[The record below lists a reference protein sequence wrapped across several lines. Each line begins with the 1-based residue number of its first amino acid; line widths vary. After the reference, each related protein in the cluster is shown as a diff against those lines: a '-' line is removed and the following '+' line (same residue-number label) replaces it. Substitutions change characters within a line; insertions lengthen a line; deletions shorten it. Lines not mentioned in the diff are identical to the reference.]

1 VPVPERAARRPPS
14 AIMAAMRSL
23 PLLLVLSLSCAA
35 PQAAAPAAPAPP
47 ITPAGESSV
56 AAPAEPG
63 VVRFFDRRVDL
74 KPFLSGFPYSHFVSQ
89 LDDGKLYYLD
99 TRERYTLL
107 SLAVSPA
114 SSPLELPAGVAVAD
128 ADFSQRSLWNV
139 HYEKARGGELWLH
152 ADEHNDERMNLFR
165 IAPGTKTPVAET
177 DADYIYDF
185 GFSEDGS
192 LLAYLPRTGKQ
203 APFSTCLRVRNFAAE
218 QPGGPKVEREVLCD
232 DAKLRFTWGR
242 ILFSPDER
250 EGYFAA
256 QSDDDR
262 NRVQLVRVD
271 LTAKKPK
278 LELVTD
284 PRRSRSSPD
293 LLDGWV
299 NGERLVFIA
308 NDDGY
313 RNLYAY
319 SRKTRK
325 VEQLTRFGDDIDD
338 AELALGG
345 VFLSHGTPAAST
357 LELVDA
363 VTGKARASSKV
374 PGKVDVLDGDDQRV
388 LWTHDAPDVMF
399 ELNETR
405 LAANGEAFDKRTLAR
420 PEPQLEAAVVQCKAE
435 AVQIPTFDV
444 DPKTGQKRL
453 LHAFLLTPKQPLAP
467 ADHVPGQLALIRSF
481 YGGENI
487 YSQYDHILCAAGLTV
502 LSPAVRGSSGFG
514 KEFFALNDG
523 DLGGDEIIDLFYAA
537 RWLETRTGLSSQ
549 RIGVYGRSHGGYA
562 TMRALTFPPSTNQ
575 RNESYA
581 FGFGLAEAG
590 FSDIEAFY
598 RACNIP
604 DWVVLEAGD
613 PQKPDELAQIRDR
626 SPIHHVAL
634 LNAPLFLM
642 HGEKDWR
649 VPVEGSRAF
658 ASAAAALGKPV
669 TYLEMKGQGHR
680 VEGLERIAETWEARL
695 DFLETLFQR
704 TASTR

>member
-1 VPVPERAARRPPS
+1 
-14 AIMAAMRSL
+14 MAAMRSL
-23 PLLLVLSLSCAA
+23 PFVLLLTAACAA
-35 PQAAAPAAPAPP
+35 PRAAAPAAPAPQV
-47 ITPAGESSV
+47 TPAGETV
-56 AAPAEPG
+56 AAAPEPG

-74 KPFLSGFPYSHFVSQ
+74 KPFLAGFPYSHFVSQ

-107 SLAVSPA
+107 SLEVGAQDKA
-114 SSPLELPAGVAVAD
+114 LELPAGRAVAD

-165 IAPGTKTPVAET
+165 IAPGTTTPVAET
-177 DADYIYDF
+177 AADYIYDF

-203 APFSTCLRVRNFAAE
+203 APFSTCLHVRDFGAE

-232 DAKLRFTWGR
+232 DAKLRFSWGR
-242 ILFSPDER
+242 LLFSPDER
-250 EGYFAA
+250 EVYFTA

-271 LTAKKPK
+271 LTARKPK

-284 PRRSRSSPD
+284 PKRSRSSPD

-299 NGERLVFIA
+299 DGERLVFIA

-325 VEQLTRFGDDIDD
+325 VQQLTHFGDDIDD

-345 VFLSHGTPAAST
+345 VFLSHGTPAGST
-357 LELVDA
+357 LALIDA
-363 VTGKARASSKV
+363 ATGKARASSKV
-374 PGKVDVLDGDDQRV
+374 PGKVDVLDGDDQGV

-399 ELNETR
+399 ELNATR
-405 LAANGEAFDKRTLAR
+405 LAPNGEAFDTAALAR
-420 PEPQLEAAVVQCKAE
+420 PEPALEAAVVQCKAE
-435 AVQIPTFDV
+435 AVKIPTFDV
-444 DPKTGQKRL
+444 DPKTGAKRL
-453 LHAFLLTPKQPLAP
+453 LHAFLLTPKKPLAP
-467 ADHVPGQLALIRSF
+467 ADHVPGELALIRSF
-481 YGGENI
+481 YGGDNV
-487 YSQYDHILCAAGLTV
+487 YTQLDHILCAAGLTI

-523 DLGGDEIIDLFYAA
+523 DLGGDEIVDLFYAA
-537 RWLETRTGLSSQ
+537 RWLEARTGLPAA

-562 TMRALTFPPSTNQ
+562 TMRALTFPPATNG

-581 FGFGLAEAG
+581 FGFGLADAG

-613 PQKPDELAQIRDR
+613 PQKPEELARLRDR
-626 SPIHHVAL
+626 SPISHVSL

-642 HGEKDWR
+642 HGENDWR
-649 VPVEGSRAF
+649 VPVDGSRAF
-658 ASAAAALGKPV
+658 AKAAAALHKPV
-669 TYLEMKGQGHR
+669 TYLEVKGQGHR
-680 VEGLERIAETWEARL
+680 VEGLERIAETFQARF
-695 DFLETLFQR
+695 DFLETLFPGH
-704 TASTR
+704 